1 MARGRPRTIADGI
14 LFIGL
19 EFARMVRFKI
29 GDETPNL
36 LRWQGAMRA
45 RLSAAAGT

>member
-19 EFARMVRFKI
+19 EFARMARFKV
-29 GDETPNL
+29 GEDTPNL
-36 LRWQGAMRA
+36 PR
-45 RLSAAAGT
+45 